1 MEERS
6 NNNYSTIPN
15 HNHNQHNN
23 PNKKK
28 SFESTTKLKIHHILF
43 ISYAFHTAST
53 TIPILLSPSIAKE
66 YYPSNSSSTSSANNQ
81 ISIFISQ
88 IVSNSVLGT
97 SIGKFINGPICDLF
111 GSRRISIIYS
121 TLWIITVY
129 IISHTYN
136 KKYILLGCTLMEFF
150 SSVQWPCYVN
160 ILAQH
165 YADNNNMYEYSIY
178 ACSLGSRLGSLICLG
193 ARICVGVSDDFDW
206 RITLRK
212 YSCLSSFIAT
222 VVMVTWAW
230 DSPLNMHDPINKVET
245 TQTQKLSKREYIQC
259 ILKDQFFPSFKRVI
273 TSGVFWVVSIAHIG
287 SSMIKSSERILGM
300 YYYDTSAQD
309 ERSEEYSAMVIFLSL
324 GFFFGLAVLG
334 NKFTNATIAQRKRYI
349 LRWYGIT
356 IICCYA
362 LSLLGVYHIRVILEQ
377 ISDRIVL
384 WLQLLITFLM
394 GSCIAVQYYTIPA
407 IVATVFGKE
416 KGMYA
421 SYTDGVACAVTS
433 LVWKGV
439 GTMVQK
445 GNPQISGWSYGWAAV
460 AIVLSLS
467 ALIMME
473 FLDYYFCFGRNG
485 QKREIPQEEQYL
497 LKNVHSKEF
506 TSPVKDLIRRRWKN
520 NSSQPLTTAST
531 SIPIVTQT
539 TTSEKDHEPLIVLH
553 DTPLSSTTH
562 QEQYLLQKRLSILLS
577 KAHNQHCIDCYKPLP
592 RWASIHTKPNDD
604 QFSHQ
609 NIGCFICHDCAGIHI
624 NFQISHIKSIDFDS
638 HWKEWEVIAL
648 ERCGNDKIINYYP
661 NYNGN
666 MNCDTNMKERE
677 EYIRNKYINR
687 TGDLLN
693 IMGYCDDDC
702 GDENESDDCS
712 SDDGSSILELSLN
725 PSFSH
730 NVKHTR
736 LEVVHEEDSNYY
748 NRNNTMVSPIS
759 MESRHTV
766 VVDLLDD
773 NFDL

>member
-1 MEERS
+1 MNEPP
-6 NNNYSTIPN
+6 NNYSTIPN
-15 HNHNQHNN
+15 HNNH
-23 PNKKK
+23 PNK

-53 TIPILLSPSIAKE
+53 TIPILLSPAIAKE
-66 YYPSNSSSTSSANNQ
+66 YYSSNNNNNQ
-81 ISIFISQ
+81 VSIFVSQ
-88 IVSNSVLGT
+88 IVSNAVLGT

-111 GSRRISIIYS
+111 GSRRISILYS
-121 TLWIITVY
+121 TLWIITVFM
-129 IISHTYN
+129 ISFTYN

-165 YADNNNMYEYSIY
+165 YFREANNNMYEYSIY
-178 ACSLGSRLGSLICLG
+178 STSLGSRLGGLICLSG
-193 ARICVGVSDDFDW
+193 FYVLGGNDIDW
-206 RITLRK
+206 RITLRR

-222 VVMVTWAW
+222 SIVATWAW
-230 DSPLNMHDPINKVET
+230 DSPLNIHDPINKVET
-245 TQTQKLSKREYIQC
+245 RQSLSKREYIKC
-259 ILKDQFFPSFKRVI
+259 ILKDHFFPSFYRII

-287 SSMIKSSERILGM
+287 SSMIKSSERIIGM
-300 YYYDTSAQD
+300 YYYDTSSQKGG
-309 ERSEEYSAMVIFLSL
+309 SEEYSAMVIFLSL

-334 NKFTNATIAQRKRYI
+334 NKFTCATIAQRKQYI

-362 LSLLGVYHIRVILEQ
+362 LSLLGVYHIRVMLGQ
-377 ISDRIVL
+377 ISDRVVL

-416 KGMYA
+416 RGMYA

-439 GTMVQK
+439 GTMVQR

-460 AIVLSLS
+460 AIVMIVS

-473 FLDYYFCFGRNG
+473 FLDYYFCFGRNNNV
-485 QKREIPQEEQYL
+485 KREIPQEERYL

-506 TSPVKDLIRRRWKN
+506 TSPVKDLIRRRWRN
-520 NSSQPLTTAST
+520 NSSQP
-531 SIPIVTQT
+531 
-539 TTSEKDHEPLIVLH
+539 TTSTPTVTRTERINPEKDHEPLIVLH

-562 QEQYLLQKRLSILLS
+562 QEQYLLQKRLSTILTYT
-577 KAHNQHCIDCYKPLP
+577 HNQHCIDCYKPLP
-592 RWASIHTKPNDD
+592 RWASIHTKPTKDD
-604 QFSHQ
+604 DPFSNHP
-609 NIGCFICHDCAGIHI
+609 IGCFICHDCAGIHI
-624 NFQISHIKSIDFDS
+624 NLSISHIKSIDFDS

-648 ERCGNDKIINYYP
+648 ERCGNDKICNYYP
-661 NYNGN
+661 NYMHNIQS
-666 MNCDTNMKERE
+666 MEERK
-677 EYIRNKYINR
+677 EYIMNKYSAR

-693 IMGYCDDDC
+693 IMEYFDDNNEDGTCDDD
-702 GDENESDDCS
+702 NS
-712 SDDGSSILELSLN
+712 SDDGSSTLELSLN

-730 NVKHTR
+730 NLKHST
-736 LEVVHEEDSNYY
+736 LEVVHEEDNDSNYY
-748 NRNNTMVSPIS
+748 HRNNLVSPIS

-773 NFDL
+773 HFDI